1 MGRFLVEGLTAI
13 QKKHPDVIHEI
24 RGIGLLIGI
33 EMGGEVASFD
43 DKKPASVQWVSALH
57 EAGML
62 TIPAGQSVVRF
73 LPALNL
79 TQAEAE
85 EGLGLFEQT
94 IEKLTA

>member
-1 MGRFLVEGLTAI
+1 MFASQLWDEDFGTSDDF
-13 QKKHPDVIHEI
+13 
-24 RGIGLLIGI
+24 IG
-33 EMGGEVASFD
+33 VARL
-43 DKKPASVQWVSALH
+43 PLH

-79 TQAEAE
+79 TQAEAT

-94 IEKLTA
+94 IEKLIA

>member
-1 MGRFLVEGLTAI
+1 M
-13 QKKHPDVIHEI
+13 
-24 RGIGLLIGI
+24 IGI
-33 EMGGEVASFD
+33 EMGSDIVSFD
-43 DKKPASVQWVSALH
+43 DAKPASVQWVSALH

-79 TQAEAE
+79 TQGEAD
-85 EGLGLFEQT
+85 EGLQLFEQT